1 MTDWTKVQ
9 GSQESKPKEWDTET
23 SAVVVYQRRNIERVT
38 GRDAMTGES
47 YEHWEYDERE
57 MSREEYAIIRA
68 EEQQAQIDRNR
79 ADIDFVAA
87 MTDVDL

>member
-1 MTDWTKVQ
+1 MTDWRKVN

-38 GRDAMTGES
+38 VKDADGKTAEL
-47 YEHWEYDERE
+47 WEYDERE
-57 MSREEYAIIRA
+57 LTREEYAIIRA
-68 EEQQAQIDRNR
+68 EEQQTQIDQNR